1 MDGWRL
7 IPYHKFSA
15 FENMAI
21 DEAIFRGN
29 QLGESPPTLRFYGWD
44 PPAIS
49 VGYFQDVE
57 QEVDLD
63 YCRKNRVDIV
73 RRPTGG
79 KAVFHDRELTY
90 SFISREKEGPF
101 TPGVLGTY
109 LVISRCIIKGLSGL
123 GLDAEVAQGGL
134 PEERVPT
141 AHCFSFPSRYEILI
155 AGKKVC
161 GSAQTRASGTFLQ
174 HGSLLLDFDAAKA
187 LRAIRDRD
195 GCVTEDTLRKAVTYL
210 GAYLREGRTD
220 PAHLSGMLKAGFE
233 DVLRVE
239 FVEGRL
245 TPEEEALKDKLLTGK
260 YVNGQWNREGKIPE
274 KDLIA

>member
-1 MDGWRL
+1 MDRWRL

-29 QLGESPPTLRFYGWD
+29 QLGQSPPTLRFYGWD
-44 PPAIS
+44 PPALS
-49 VGYFQDVE
+49 VGYFQDVD
-57 QEVDLD
+57 QEVDVG

-90 SFISREKEGPF
+90 SFISSEKQGPF

-109 LVISRCIIKGLSGL
+109 LAISRCILKGIAGL
-123 GLDAEVAQGGL
+123 GIAAEVAQDS
-134 PEERVPT
+134 PSVERVNT

-161 GSAQTRASGTFLQ
+161 GSAQTRANGAFLQ
-174 HGSLLLDFDAAKA
+174 HGSLLLHFDAAKA
-187 LRAIRDRD
+187 LCAIRDRR
-195 GCVTEDTLRKAVTYL
+195 GRVTEDTLREAVTYL
-210 GAYLREGRTD
+210 GAYLPEGQTD
-220 PAHLSGMLKAGFE
+220 PEYLSGVLKAGFE
-233 DVLRVE
+233 DILRVE

-245 TPEEEALKDKLLTGK
+245 TPEEEALRDKLLTDK
-260 YVNGQWNREGKIPE
+260 YLSGQWNREGRVPA
-274 KDLIA
+274 KDRIS

>member
-1 MDGWRL
+1 VDGWRL

-29 QLGESPPTLRFYGWD
+29 QLGQSPPTLRLYGWY
-44 PPAIS
+44 PPALS

-57 QEVDLD
+57 QEVDVG
-63 YCRKNRVDIV
+63 YCRENLVDIV

-90 SFISREKEGPF
+90 SFISREKRGPF
-101 TPGVLGTY
+101 TPGVIGTY

-161 GSAQTRASGTFLQ
+161 GSAQTRANGAFLQ
-174 HGSLLLDFDAAKA
+174 HGSLLLHFDAAKA
-187 LRAIRDRD
+187 LCAIRDRH
-195 GCVTEDTLRKAVTYL
+195 GRVTEDTLREVVTYL
-210 GAYLREGRTD
+210 GAYLPEDQTD
-220 PAHLSGMLKAGFE
+220 PEHLSGVLKAGFE
-233 DVLRVE
+233 DILRVE
-239 FVEGRL
+239 FVEGQL
-245 TPEEEALKDKLLTGK
+245 TPEEEALRDKLLTDK
-260 YVNGQWNREGKIPE
+260 YLSGQWNREGRMPA
-274 KDLIA
+274 KDRIS